1 MNEIFN
7 EKGYND
13 LPQLKIVI
21 SNMSVLTIIS
31 FFFFT
36 SMIRKRSGEERF
48 ALLPESWNVTKNSNQ
63 SKAEVKLKEVFMIS
77 KTKEQASITVIR
89 QIYVY
94 LD

>member
-1 MNEIFN
+1 MKEIFN

-13 LPQLKIVI
+13 LPQLKIVF
-21 SNMSVLTIIS
+21 SNMSVLTTIS
-31 FFFFT
+31 FCFI
-36 SMIRKRSGEERF
+36 SMIRKRSGEGRF
-48 ALLPESWNVTKNSNQ
+48 ALLHESWNVTKNSNQ

-77 KTKEQASITVIR
+77 KNKEHASITVIR